1 MRKPC
6 ACSKITLVN
15 SDLLMNLR
23 STTFALRLFSSCLSS
38 MSKPRCYF
46 DISIGGKAVGRI
58 EFEVCYCNKL

>member
-23 STTFALRLFSSCLSS
+23 STTFTVSALRLFSSCLSS

-46 DISIGGKAVGRI
+46 DISIGGKSAGRI
-58 EFEVCYCNKL
+58 EFEV